1 MYVHL
6 LRCAGFISGAIPDL
20 QVRATP
26 PDGRSTTSGGVCSSA
41 QRLDLAL
48 QFSVSV
54 HGVRKENA
62 RAEQS
67 EKCRR
72 KHRTHRYATRCPS
85 QRARW
90 LHQLISRRKNG
101 FMRATMRAIE
111 GHASSCAPVAG
122 LAQCPWHGV
131 LARCLGT
138 VSGRATWSC
147 SVPAT
152 KSRKALRAKM
162 LSSQGLR
169 P

>member
-1 MYVHL
+1 MHL

-26 PDGRSTTSGGVCSSA
+26 PDGRSTTSGGVCFSA

-54 HGVRKENA
+54 HRVSEENA

-85 QRARW
+85 RKERVCF
-90 LHQLISRRKNG
+90 HGLISRRKNG
-101 FMRATMRAIE
+101 FMQATMRAIE
-111 GHASSCAPVAG
+111 GHASSCASVAG
-122 LAQCPWHGV
+122 LAQCPWHSV
-131 LARCLGT
+131 LGAGQVERPG
-138 VSGRATWSC
+138 AA
-147 SVPAT
+147 P
-152 KSRKALRAKM
+152 SRKIPD
-162 LSSQGLR
+162 SVESQNAI
-169 P
+169 